1 MVKFMDVVKGAAVLA
16 MAAALSG
23 PALAQASKTSACDQ
37 PAEAK
42 KVTIVG
48 DWLPWA
54 SQGPIIGAQ
63 EAGHYKAEG
72 IEVELISPATPADP
86 IKLVARQKVAFSMTY
101 PPEIMV
107 SQDTSIPVTSIAA
120 ILRTYPWGLVVNPD
134 SGVKNPADLKG
145 KTVGVSSTLAGREF
159 VETMIRKSGL
169 DPKKDVELV
178 SQGYAA
184 VQLLTAGKVAG
195 ITGLSYGELVTV
207 QNQRKKENKSA
218 PMFWNFRDYG
228 VPEFYFMLIAGN
240 DAWMKKNPA
249 TTCRFLRATAKGHD
263 EFDKNR
269 AKYNQIFAKK
279 NEIFPLEEHAGF
291 TDRTMAEWKDKSGVY
306 FRQELDS
313 WKKAQQWALDVK
325 LITVG
330 GKPENY
336 FTNRYL
342 P

>member
-1 MVKFMDVVKGAAVLA
+1 MCKAIMRSAAILAIA
-16 MAAALSG
+16 MALTT
-23 PALAQASKTSACDQ
+23 PAFSQAQKNSACEK

-54 SQGPIIGAQ
+54 SQGPIIAAQ
-63 EAGHYKAEG
+63 EAGLYKAEG
-72 IEVELISPATPADP
+72 FDVELISPATPSDP

-107 SQDTSIPVTSIAA
+107 SQDTSIPVTSVAA
-120 ILRTYPWGLVVNPD
+120 ILRTYPWGLVVDPD
-134 SGVKNPADLKG
+134 SGVKTPADLKG
-145 KTVGVSSTLAGREF
+145 KVVGVSSTLAGRES
-159 VETMIRKSGL
+159 VETMIRKAGL

-184 VQLLTAGKVAG
+184 VQLLTAGKVVG
-195 ITGLSYGELVTV
+195 ITGLSYGELVTI
-207 QNQRKKENKSA
+207 QNARKKDNKSA
-218 PMFWNFRDYG
+218 PLFWNFRDYG
-228 VPEFYFMLIAGN
+228 VPEFYFMVIAGN

-249 TTCRFLRATAKGHD
+249 TTCRFLRATANGHG

-291 TDRTMAEWKDKSGVY
+291 TDRTMSDWKDKSGVY
-306 FRQELDS
+306 FKQDSDS
-313 WKKAQQWALDVK
+313 WKKAQEWALSVK

-330 GKPENY
+330 SNPDNY
-336 FTNRYL
+336 FTNKYL